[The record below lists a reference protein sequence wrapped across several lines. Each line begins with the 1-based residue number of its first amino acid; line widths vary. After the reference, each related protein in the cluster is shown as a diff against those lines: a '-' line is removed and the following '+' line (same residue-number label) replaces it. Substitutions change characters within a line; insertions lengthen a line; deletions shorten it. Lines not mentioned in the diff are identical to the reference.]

1 VRTIKTEFSNID
13 IFAITKEL
21 DEILRGGVI
30 SNVYQIEDIFIL
42 KINTTDGNKN
52 LVVKKDSRI
61 NLTNYEYPIPKYP
74 NQYVMSLRKFIR
86 NKRITK
92 VYQFNFDRIAVIELY
107 NNEETANWKLIIELF
122 GKGNFILIDE
132 NERTLIAKSYR
143 KMRNRNILPKKE
155 YNYPNA
161 YGENFLTL
169 EKDSFNQLIKD
180 SKDEIVRIIAR
191 KINISGL
198 YSEEICLRA
207 DINKTKISE
216 DLSDDELDRLYK
228 SFKNLRNEIL
238 FSQIKPH
245 LIYKKGNLFSVLPV
259 ELEIYKDLEKK
270 YYDSFNEAVD
280 AYFSQVDSEDLIT
293 PKDQKVK
300 EKIKAQKKILKNQR
314 DYLKELEKQQEKHYH
329 LGDKIYAN
337 LNLLDKLLT
346 TINNARNKGYSFT
359 EIDKKLT
366 EARENGFPSAQFY
379 NRIIPSKKQIEISLN
394 NEDILLDLSKSIR
407 ENANMIYSKGKKAR
421 DKIKGTEEA
430 IEKTKKKVEEL
441 KEEKTLLHNEI
452 DILIKSPPKMWYE
465 KYHWFFTSDGYLV
478 IGGRDASSNEAI
490 YKKYMQK
497 KDLVF
502 HTTFPG
508 SPLTILKNPEAKDI
522 PDRSIQETA
531 IFVASYSQA
540 WKENWK
546 VADIFYVEPNQVSK
560 TPPAG
565 EFLPKGSFMI
575 EGQKNFIKNVKTEL
589 RLGINFIEQEPIN
602 EEYDLI
608 KYPKVLCGPPEPIKD
623 RAKKS
628 IMILPSRSGFTKG
641 ELANKIKSFYIN
653 SAKDE
658 EKQWYKLLSLD
669 EIILRLPNGLSV
681 FRE

>member
-1 VRTIKTEFSNID
+1 
-13 IFAITKEL
+13 
-21 DEILRGGVI
+21 
-30 SNVYQIEDIFIL
+30 
-42 KINTTDGNKN
+42 
-52 LVVKKDSRI
+52 
-61 NLTNYEYPIPKYP
+61 YP

-122 GKGNFILIDE
+122 GKGNFILVDE

-143 KMRNRNILPKKE
+143 KMRNRNILPKKG
-155 YNYPNA
+155 YDYPKS
-161 YGENFLTL
+161 YGENFLNL
-169 EKDSFNQLIKD
+169 ERDSFNQLFKD

-191 KINISGL
+191 KINFSGL
-198 YSEEICLRA
+198 YSEEICLRSE
-207 DINKTKISE
+207 INKNKISE
-216 DLSDDELDRLYK
+216 DLSDDGLDKLYK
-228 SFKNLRNEIL
+228 SFKKLRNEIL

-245 LIYKKGNLFSVLPV
+245 LIYKKGNLFSVLPF

-280 AYFSQVDSEDLIT
+280 AYFSQVDSEELIA

-314 DYLKELEKQQEKHYH
+314 DYLKELEKQQEKNYH
-329 LGDKIYAN
+329 LGDKIYEN

-346 TINNARNKGYSFT
+346 TINNARNKGYSFA

-366 EARENGFPSAQFY
+366 EARENGFRSAKFY
-379 NRIIPSKKQIEISLN
+379 NKIIPSKKQIEININS
-394 NEDILLDLSKSIR
+394 EDILLDLSKSIG

-430 IEKTKKKVEEL
+430 IEKTKKKIEVL
-441 KEEKTLLHNEI
+441 KQEKTLLNNEI
-452 DILIKSPPKMWYE
+452 DILVKAPPKIWYE

-497 KDLVF
+497 RDLVF

-508 SPLTILKNPEAKDI
+508 SPLTILKNPEEKDI
-522 PDRSIQETA
+522 PDRSIQEAA

-546 VADIFYVEPNQVSK
+546 VADIFYVEPKQVSK

-575 EGQKNFIKNVKTEL
+575 EGQKNFLKNVKTKL

-602 EEYDLI
+602 KEYDLI
-608 KYPKVLCGPPEPIKD
+608 KYPKILCGPSDPIKD
-623 RAKKS
+623 RAEKS
-628 IMILPSRSGFTKG
+628 IIILPSRSGFTKG
-641 ELANKIKSFYIN
+641 QLANKIKSYYIN

-658 EKQWYKLLSLD
+658 EKQWYKLISLD
-669 EIILRLPNGLSV
+669 EIILRLPNGLSI
-681 FRE
+681 FRESR